1 MAWIY
6 CWSNIPSQNSRSK
19 AHFPLMWGLRND
31 KGGDDDMVTW
41 LPIIGHL
48 TPLCRCWS
56 VVVVELY
63 TERCTGPAG
72 IWGRDGG
79 WTGDT
84 QGSAELACSSLQ
96 SSPLSRHTNIKLT
109 FAIVYREEQV
119 YTEVIPNP
127 FFSIIYYWITCSKF
141 CTEGLYW
148 NYPWIPQIQNNPL
161 LNEWN

>member
-1 MAWIY
+1 M
-6 CWSNIPSQNSRSK
+6 PKQSK
-19 AHFPLMWGLRND
+19 SEAHFPLMWGLRND
-31 KGGDDDMVTW
+31 KRGNDDVVTW

-48 TPLCRCWS
+48 TPLSWCWS

-79 WTGDT
+79 WTGT
-84 QGSAELACSSLQ
+84 HRPLQNWPAHLSSHHHTPAIQTSNWYLQLWMVKNKFIELKAFQ
-96 SSPLSRHTNIKLT
+96 IQFFLSI
-109 FAIVYREEQV
+109 F
-119 YTEVIPNP
+119 VINC
-127 FFSIIYYWITCSKF
+127 WITCSKF
-141 CTEGLYW
+141 LTQGGYW